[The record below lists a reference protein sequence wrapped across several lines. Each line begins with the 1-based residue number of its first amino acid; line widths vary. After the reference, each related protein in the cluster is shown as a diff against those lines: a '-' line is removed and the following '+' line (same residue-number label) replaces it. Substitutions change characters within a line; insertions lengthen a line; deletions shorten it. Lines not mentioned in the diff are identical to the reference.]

1 MACAVD
7 AVDAVGQLTSLLSPN
22 GLVEGAPKV
31 TESPRNK
38 ISPVGG
44 TDVQLDFKY
53 YNIKESA
60 RIPGKARYSCTDQ

>member
-1 MACAVD
+1 MACAVDAVD

-44 TDVQLDFKY
+44 TDVQLDF
-53 YNIKESA
+53 IF
-60 RIPGKARYSCTDQ
+60 